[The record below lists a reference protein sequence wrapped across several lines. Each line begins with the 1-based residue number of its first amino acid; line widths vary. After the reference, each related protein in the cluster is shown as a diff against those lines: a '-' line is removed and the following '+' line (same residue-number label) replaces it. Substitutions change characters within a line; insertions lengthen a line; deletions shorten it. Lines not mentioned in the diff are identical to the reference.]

1 MRLPLFRQVMKA
13 PSRFTKEFEML
24 PPKLKV
30 RVVEIME
37 EHGGRNFNMVALT
50 GGRVDKAQFR
60 VSERDLNGN
69 RAGFA

>member
-1 MRLPLFRQVMKA
+1 MECNLR
-13 PSRFTKEFEML
+13 
-24 PPKLKV
+24 LKV